1 MRRIVAPPMH
11 KHLIHTLLA
20 AMHHNPLYLIAQFAI
35 AALQR
40 GLIKDLQGASIGVL
54 VCGAGIDGLSPAGQ
68 D

>member
-1 MRRIVAPPMH
+1 M
-11 KHLIHTLLA
+11 A
-20 AMHHNPLYLIAQFAI
+20 AAAGI

>member
-1 MRRIVAPPMH
+1 M
-11 KHLIHTLLA
+11 KA
-20 AMHHNPLYLIAQFAI
+20 AACWLWDELGIAAEMAAAAGI